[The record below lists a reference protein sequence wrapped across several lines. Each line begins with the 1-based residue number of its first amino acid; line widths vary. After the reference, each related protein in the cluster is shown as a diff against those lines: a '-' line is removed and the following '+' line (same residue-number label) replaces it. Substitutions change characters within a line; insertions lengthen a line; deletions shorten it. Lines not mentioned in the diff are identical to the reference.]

1 MKYNNVKK
9 TIIHLL
15 SIIMAISAV
24 VASSLLVSA
33 QSAATVENNYARLMQ
48 LQANAVAANECLNES
63 FGHDAIGNIT
73 FPDDFAGARIEED
86 KLVLSLTDTTA
97 ENKAKY
103 IRWAGDYADYLL
115 FENVEYSYNQLMNAA
130 IDVTNTLKESG
141 YQITQYYV
149 SEINNEVVLGM
160 DLNSELCQNG
170 VSQINRPEAL
180 AASLSKEYN
189 VPIRMEN
196 IAPSNTA
203 ASNSIATLRGGAKI
217 VNITSN
223 SEITL
228 SCCGYY
234 AGSDAILTCGHGG
247 HYNDTINYA
256 ASAGSTIGTV
266 NYHNYYSGC
275 TGDFEIIKV
284 TNTDTFS
291 TSNSIANTYS
301 INGTLSSP
309 PVNTIL
315 KYYSRN
321 SSSFGYGTVSNRDIT
336 VSAGTDKIE
345 VNGLTSLEVSYG
357 SCIPG
362 DSGGPFFQE
371 TSSDV
376 NYCGVLHGYGT
387 DNPGYLRVYF
397 TPYTYISGTGFSVRT
412 R

>member
-1 MKYNNVKK
+1 
-9 TIIHLL
+9 
-15 SIIMAISAV
+15 MAISAV

-33 QSAATVENNYARLMQ
+33 QSAATIENNYARLMQ

-291 TSNSIANTYS
+291 TSNSIH
-301 INGTLSSP
+301 IPLME
-309 PVNTIL
+309 L
-315 KYYSRN
+315 FHLRL
-321 SSSFGYGTVSNRDIT
+321 
-336 VSAGTDKIE
+336 
-345 VNGLTSLEVSYG
+345 LTPS
-357 SCIPG
+357 
-362 DSGGPFFQE
+362 
-371 TSSDV
+371 
-376 NYCGVLHGYGT
+376 
-387 DNPGYLRVYF
+387 
-397 TPYTYISGTGFSVRT
+397 
-412 R
+412 

>member
-1 MKYNNVKK
+1 
-9 TIIHLL
+9 
-15 SIIMAISAV
+15 
-24 VASSLLVSA
+24 
-33 QSAATVENNYARLMQ
+33 
-48 LQANAVAANECLNES
+48 
-63 FGHDAIGNIT
+63 
-73 FPDDFAGARIEED
+73 
-86 KLVLSLTDTTA
+86 
-97 ENKAKY
+97 
-103 IRWAGDYADYLL
+103 
-115 FENVEYSYNQLMNAA
+115 
-130 IDVTNTLKESG
+130 
-141 YQITQYYV
+141 
-149 SEINNEVVLGM
+149 M

-291 TSNSIANTYS
+291 TSNSIANTYT
-301 INGTLSSP
+301 INGTHSSP